1 MTSYAPAVRTRTA
14 LLLAAIAVFSTGC
27 DSRRETATPDTSVSA
42 AQATRAWP
50 AFVDEFVAGYF
61 EANPAF
67 AVIAGRHEFD
77 GRLPDFT
84 AAGIRAE
91 AARLR
96 AFRERALAY
105 TDAQLDAK
113 QRVERDYLVAR
124 IDNDLFW
131 TEIAKLHEGNPS
143 FYLGPLDPSVYVTRE
158 YAPLD
163 VRARAFTKYLR
174 SVAAAVPQIRGN
186 FAAPLPK
193 PYLKVGIA
201 GFGGLADFYR
211 KDVPVAFAA
220 VQDAQVQA
228 DLKAAIEPAAKALD
242 EFAAWLKAQEATAID
257 AQPLGPERYAQML
270 RMTEGVDVPLAQL
283 EAAGRADLDRNLA
296 ALKDAC
302 AKFAPGAS
310 VEACVKRMKAN
321 KPRGGAV
328 PAAREQLQELR
339 AFVVAKDLVSI
350 PGTEAALVEQ
360 APPFKAQNFAF
371 IEIPGPYEQNLP
383 SIYYISPP
391 DPSWSKA
398 EQADYVPGRW
408 DLMSTSA
415 HEVWPGHFLQFLHSN
430 RAESQIGRLFVG
442 YAYAEGWA
450 HYVEEMLFEKG
461 WQPDNPEARI
471 GQLSKALLRNVRLLS
486 SIGIHTQGMTVAE
499 SEQMFREL
507 AYQDVGN
514 ARQQAARGAYDPG
527 YLNYTLGKLM
537 IRKLRDDWAATRG
550 GDAAWKQF
558 HDAFLAYGGPPIPL
572 VRRAM
577 LGANAGPPL

>member
-1 MTSYAPAVRTRTA
+1 MPLHFHAARTCAA
-14 LLLAAIAVFSTGC
+14 LLLVAVAALGAGC
-27 DSRRETATPDTSVSA
+27 GSRQESAAPDTAASA
-42 AQATRAWP
+42 ARPAQAWP
-50 AFVDEFVAGYF
+50 AFADEFVASYF
-61 EANPAF
+61 EANPPF
-67 AVIAGRHEFD
+67 AVTAGRHEFD

-84 AAGIRAE
+84 AGAIRGE

-96 AFRERALAY
+96 ALRERAVAY
-105 TDAQLDAK
+105 PDAQLDTK
-113 QRVERDYLVAR
+113 QRIERDYVVAR

-131 TEIAKLHEGNPS
+131 IEVAKLHEGNPS
-143 FYLGPLDPSVYVTRE
+143 YYLGPLDPSVYVTRE

-186 FAAPLPK
+186 FAAPLPR

-211 KDVPVAFAA
+211 KDAPAAFAA
-220 VQDAQVQA
+220 VADAQVQA
-228 DLKAAIEPAAKALD
+228 DLKAAIEPAAKALE

-257 AQPLGPERYAQML
+257 AQPLGAERYAQML
-270 RMTEGVDVPLAQL
+270 RMTEGVDVPVAQV
-283 EAAGRADLDRNLA
+283 EAAGRADLERNLA

-321 KPRGGAV
+321 KPQGGAV

-371 IEIPGPYEQNLP
+371 IEIPGPYEKNLP

-450 HYVEEMLFEKG
+450 HYVEEMMIEKG
-461 WQPDNPEARI
+461 WQSGTPEAHI

-486 SIGIHTQGMTVAE
+486 SIGIHTQGMTVAQ
-499 SEQMFREL
+499 SEAMFREL
-507 AYQDVGN
+507 AYQDAGN

-550 GDAAWKQF
+550 GEAAWKRF
-558 HDAFLAYGGPPIPL
+558 HDEFLSYGGPPIPL
-572 VRRAM
+572 VRKAM
-577 LGANAGPPL
+577 LGADAGPAL

>member
-1 MTSYAPAVRTRTA
+1 MPLHIRAALALAVVTAFAAGCGSRHDASPADTTASAVRQ
-14 LLLAAIAVFSTGC
+14 
-27 DSRRETATPDTSVSA
+27 
-42 AQATRAWP
+42 AQAWP

-61 EANPAF
+61 EANPPF
-67 AVIAGRHEFD
+67 AVSAGRHEFD
-77 GRLPDFT
+77 GRLPDFRPDS
-84 AAGIRAE
+84 IRGE
-91 AARLR
+91 IARLHGLR
-96 AFRERALAY
+96 DRALAY
-105 TDAQLDAK
+105 TDARLDER
-113 QRVERDYLVAR
+113 QRFERDYLVAR

-174 SVAAAVPQIRGN
+174 SVAAAVPQIRAN

-193 PYLKVGIA
+193 PYIKVGVA

-211 KDVPVAFAA
+211 KDVPAAFAS
-220 VQDAQVQA
+220 VQDPQVQA
-228 DLKAAIEPAAKALD
+228 ELKAAIEPAASAMA
-242 EFAAWLKAQEATAID
+242 EFAAWLQAQEATAID
-257 AQPLGPERYAQML
+257 AQPLGAERYAQML
-270 RMTEGVDVPLAQL
+270 KMTEGVDVPVAQV
-283 EAAGRADLDRNLA
+283 EAAGRADLERNLA
-296 ALKDAC
+296 LLKDAC
-302 AKFAPGAS
+302 AQFAPGTS
-310 VEACVKRMKAN
+310 VEACVKRMKAH
-321 KPRGGAV
+321 KPKGGAV
-328 PAAREQLQELR
+328 PAAREQLKELR
-339 AFVVAKDLVSI
+339 AFVAAQELVTI
-350 PGTEAALVEQ
+350 PGTEEALVEQ

-398 EQADYVPGRW
+398 EQADYVPGTW

-430 RAESQIGRLFVG
+430 RAQSQVGRLFVG

-450 HYVEEMLFEKG
+450 HYVEEMMLEKG
-461 WQPDNPEARI
+461 WQADNPEARI
-471 GQLSKALLRNVRLLS
+471 GQLAKALLRNVRLLS
-486 SIGIHTQGMTVAE
+486 SIGIHTKGMTIAA

-507 AYQDVGN
+507 AYQDAGN
-514 ARQQAARGAYDPG
+514 ARQQAARGAYDPA

-550 GDAAWKQF
+550 GPAAWKQF
-558 HDAFLAYGGPPIPL
+558 HDAFLSYGGPPIPL

-577 LGANAGPPL
+577 LGANAGPAL